1 MAVVNV
7 VIKGRIFPYE
17 LSGPYIFKS
26 GKKVGQSVEALMF
39 ADRGYLAYLKNIADK
54 EMAPGSLPNRLH
66 LHLAWVMRAGE
77 FIKSPQECHYC
88 SSNTEYKKIE
98 FFSVRYSSGG
108 CSYNHQFACCSQ
120 EECKQKI
127 WEEKSKL
134 FPLKFSS
141 LAYFSNAEQ
150 KRLGIFFKD
159 LFLGPG
165 RLDTKK
171 AFELFSSANQ
181 L

>member
-1 MAVVNV
+1 MALVNV
-7 VIKGRIFPYE
+7 VIKGRTFPYE
-17 LSGPYIFKS
+17 LSGPYMFKS
-26 GKKVGQSVEALMF
+26 GKKAGQSVEALMF
-39 ADRGYLAYLKNIADK
+39 ADRGYLVYLKNIADK
-54 EMAPGSLPNRLH
+54 NMASGSLPNRLH

-77 FIKSPQECHYC
+77 FIKSSEDCPYC
-88 SSNTEYKKIE
+88 SYDGERKKVE
-98 FFSVRYSSGG
+98 MFSVRYSYGG
-108 CSYNHQFACCSQ
+108 CSYGHRFTCCN
-120 EECKQKI
+120 EDECRYRVL
-127 WEEKSKL
+127 EEKSKL

-150 KRLGIFFKD
+150 KRLGAFFKD

-171 AFELFSSANQ
+171 AFELFSSANP